1 MVAKLPTVQP
11 VNLPNDLQHA
21 NSHTHPC
28 TGSGQG
34 RIGVEQFSPDIR
46 LDSLG
51 IDSLAMAELLF
62 VIEDEF
68 HVTFSEERESM
79 QTVDDL
85 VRFVQRSAVPVDHV
99 D

>member
-1 MVAKLPTVQP
+1 MIS
-11 VNLPNDLQHA
+11 
-21 NSHTHPC
+21 NSQILT
-28 TGSGQG
+28 
-34 RIGVEQFSPDIR
+34 RINALAADKVGLESSSFFPDTR

-68 HVTFSEERESM
+68 HVTFAEERESM

-85 VRFVQRSAVPVDHV
+85 VQFVQRSAVPVDHV